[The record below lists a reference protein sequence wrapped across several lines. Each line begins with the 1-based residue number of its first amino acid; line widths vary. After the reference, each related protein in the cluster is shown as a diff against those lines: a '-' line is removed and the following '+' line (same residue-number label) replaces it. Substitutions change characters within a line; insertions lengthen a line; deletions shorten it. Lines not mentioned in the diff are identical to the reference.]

1 MKRQW
6 KNLVKIQWMWPICWL
21 LSLLSM
27 QTLFAVE
34 PVLLA
39 NTLRWT
45 TASEVENLGYDVYR
59 AESEDGPFERINQDT
74 IPGAGTS
81 DDVQDYVFVD
91 DTIHP
96 GVAYYY
102 YVESIALDGERE
114 RFTPVFQAPPKP

>member
-1 MKRQW
+1 MNIQW
-6 KNLVKIQWMWPICWL
+6 KKMAKTQFLLMICWL
-21 LSLLSM
+21 LSGVPMQSALS
-27 QTLFAVE
+27 AE
-34 PVLLA
+34 PPVLV

-59 AESEDGPFERINQDT
+59 SESEDGPFERVNRDT

-81 DDVQDYVFVD
+81 DDTHDYVFVD
-91 DTIHP
+91 DTIFS